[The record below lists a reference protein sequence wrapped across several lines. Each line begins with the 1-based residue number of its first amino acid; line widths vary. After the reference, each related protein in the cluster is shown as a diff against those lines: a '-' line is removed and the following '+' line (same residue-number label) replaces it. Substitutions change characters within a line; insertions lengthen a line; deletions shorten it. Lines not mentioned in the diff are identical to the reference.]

1 MNHLSFFNDTEQSRW
16 NAVRGWLLH
25 DAAECLHRYA
35 KESSPDGQVVEI
47 GSFAGKSS
55 VCIGRAI
62 QPKNQPMTCI
72 DLRFQPDFRGNLA
85 DFGADVSVSMLEGPS
100 LDHFEHWDAPI
111 SFLYIDGHHGKGY
124 ALADLLLWDMFVL
137 PGGYVALDD
146 TAGFMIGPNMQVQ
159 AMTANGGY
167 EFLEERGGI
176 SFLRKNHDL
185 SPLACHKPTAA
196 IWFAKLHVASARLGA
211 MDPVVRNPCLPHQP
225 MPISEWI
232 DRFWHTSPS
241 ETLHLVHRKFRHFS
255 RKFKSSGGF
264 ANNSLATGSST
275 KEALDWL
282 RERQQVVSNAAP
294 TLDYLD
300 ACRVMRENGP
310 QEAVEFFAKLMETPG
325 DINFVHYRLPVASV
339 SKLRLA
345 QCHDLTG
352 NREEAARL
360 FRELD
365 KDNVTQTLREAA
377 KPWITR
383 RFSTPSG
390 GNPLL
395 REFNL
400 AWHDHK
406 IQIPG

>member
-1 MNHLSFFNDTEQSRW
+1 MSHLSFFNDTEQSRW
-16 NAVRGWLLH
+16 NAVRGWLLP

-35 KESSPDGQVVEI
+35 KESPSDGQVVEI

-62 QPKNQPMTCI
+62 QGKNQAMTCI
-72 DLRFQPDFRGNLA
+72 DLRFQPDFRGNIA
-85 DFGADVSVSMLEGPS
+85 GFGTDAKVRLLEGPS
-100 LDHFEHWDAPI
+100 LDHFEHWDSPI

-176 SFLRKNHDL
+176 SFLRKNHGL

-196 IWFAKLHVASARLGA
+196 VWFAKLHVASARLGA
-211 MDPVVRNPCLPHQP
+211 MDPVFRDPCLPHQP
-225 MPISEWI
+225 MPVSEWI

-241 ETLHLVHRKFRHFS
+241 ETLLLVQRKLRRIS
-255 RKFKSSGGF
+255 RKQKSGG
-264 ANNSLATGSST
+264 GSSADGLSVASAT
-275 KEALDWL
+275 KAALNWL
-282 RERQQVVSNAAP
+282 GERQQVVSNAGP
-294 TLDYLD
+294 TLAYLD
-300 ACRVMRENGP
+300 ACRVVREDGP
-310 QEAVEFFAKLMETPG
+310 QKAVGLFANLSDASG
-325 DINFVHYRLPVASV
+325 DARFVHYSLPIAPVA
-339 SKLRLA
+339 KLRLA

-352 NREEAARL
+352 QRGEAARL
-360 FRELD
+360 FAELD
-365 KDNVTQTLREAA
+365 TDNIDPAIREAA
-377 KPWITR
+377 KPWVNQ
-383 RFSTPSG
+383 RFAIPGG

-395 REFNL
+395 REYNL
-400 AWHDHK
+400 AWLDHK
-406 IQIPG
+406 IQVPG